1 MPELIFYYSRENRW
15 SVNALAAALE
25 SERLKG
31 LRLSF
36 PATEEEFLRAALAA
50 GPDAAAAVSFFTCQ
64 KKTAAALAARL
75 RDRGPLLLAGG
86 PHPTALPEEAL
97 AMGFDCVV
105 TGEGEAA
112 LVSLMR
118 EFCAGRRP
126 SGVIRGE
133 RQKDLGQWP
142 PFPGRAGLFGPIEIT
157 RGCPFACAYCQ
168 TTFLTGARPRHR
180 PVADIL
186 THMRA
191 LFAAGLKEIRFITPD
206 AFGYGSHDGRAMNLP
221 ALRELL
227 EGAGA
232 LAEKQG
238 GKIFFGSFPSDV
250 RPEHVTAE
258 ALELTRRHASNRRL
272 IIGAQTGSPRL
283 LAAIGRGHTT
293 ADILRACDL
302 CKEYRITPYLDFIF
316 GLPGETR
323 ADEKDTEAMIE
334 ELSRRGA
341 MIHVHAF
348 MPLPGTP
355 FAGSRGHGITPTGEA
370 FLKRM
375 ETKGKAFGKWRIQR
389 GLAQE
394 G

>member
-25 SERLKG
+25 SERLTG

-36 PATEEEFLRAALAA
+36 PATEVEFLREALAA
-50 GPDAAAAVSFFTCQ
+50 GPGTAAAISFFTCQ

-75 RDRGPLLLAGG
+75 RDRGLLLLAGG
-86 PHPTALPEEAL
+86 PHPSALPEEAL
-97 AMGFDCVV
+97 GMGFDCVV
-105 TGEGEAA
+105 TGEGEEA

-133 RQKDLGQWP
+133 RQQDLGKWP
-142 PFPGRAGLFGPIEIT
+142 PFPGQAGLLGPIEIT

-168 TTFLTGARPRHR
+168 TTFLTGAKPRHR

-186 THMRA
+186 RHMRA

-250 RPEHVTAE
+250 RPEHVTAQ

-302 CKEYRITPYLDFIF
+302 CKEHRITPYLDFIF

-355 FAGSRGHGITPTGEA
+355 FGRDRGHGITATGEA

-375 ETKGKAFGKWRIQR
+375 ETRGKAFGKWRIQR
-389 GLAQE
+389 GLALE

>member
-25 SERLKG
+25 AERIKG

-36 PATEEEFLRAALAA
+36 AATEEEFLRAALAA
-50 GPDAAAAVSFFTCQ
+50 GPGTAAAVSFFTCQ
-64 KKTAAALAARL
+64 KKAAASLAARL
-75 RDRGPLLLAGG
+75 RGRDLLLLAGG
-86 PHPTALPEEAL
+86 PHPSALPEEAL

-105 TGEGEAA
+105 AGEGEAA

-118 EFCAGRRP
+118 EFCAGGRP
-126 SGVIRGE
+126 SGVIRGK
-133 RQKDLGQWP
+133 RQQDLGQWP
-142 PFPGRAGLFGPIEIT
+142 PFPVRAGLFGPIEIT

-168 TTFLTGARPRHR
+168 TSFLTGTRPRHR

-186 THMRA
+186 AHMRS
-191 LFAAGLKEIRFITPD
+191 LYAAGLKETRFVTPD
-206 AFGYGSHDGRAMNLP
+206 AFGYGSHDGREMNLP

-227 EGAGA
+227 EEADA
-232 LAEKQG
+232 LAEKHG
-238 GKIFFGSFPSDV
+238 GKIFFGSFPSEV
-250 RPEHVTAE
+250 RPEHVTPQ

-293 ADILRACDL
+293 ADILLACDL
-302 CKEYRITPYLDFIF
+302 CREYRITPYLDFIF

-355 FAGSRGHGITPTGEA
+355 FAGNRGRGITATGEA

-375 ETKGKAFGKWRIQR
+375 ETRGKAFGKWRVQR
-389 GLAQE
+389 GLARE
-394 G
+394 S